1 MLYFLYFG
9 YELLQV
15 QNCSFQVF
23 FLVVVLS
30 KLKLKL
36 ESNPILSGFFPNDFK
51 RHTYTDYDNR
61 MKI

>member
-1 MLYFLYFG
+1 MLYFG

-23 FLVVVLS
+23 FLVALS
-30 KLKLKL
+30 KLKL
-36 ESNPILSGFFPNDFK
+36 ESNPTISGFFPNDFK
-51 RHTYTDYDNR
+51 RHTYTDYDNL